1 MIKSPNDNR
10 IYDYLILDN
19 KLKVILIQDITT
31 INSYACLN
39 INIGSLYDNYVP
51 YKKELIKVEGIAHF
65 LEHMLFLGSKK
76 YPEEDIYM
84 DTVSKYSGSSN
95 AYTTLN
101 NTCYY
106 FNTSNDG
113 FKETLDI
120 FAQFFIHPLFNL
132 KSVMREMQAVN
143 SEHQKNINND
153 ELREHQILKAC
164 MKKNNPVHGFS
175 TGNLQTLNIPNILDK
190 LKSFYNTYYSS
201 DIMYLV
207 LLSNINIHELKQYA
221 ISMFGHIINK
231 NNTSLIKPN
240 QKVFNTSFYKKIILC
255 KPINNI
261 SVLKL
266 IWQIPIKKI
275 IKYINY
281 RPDNFIYFLL
291 GHEDK
296 GSICN
301 LLKSKNLI
309 LNINIY
315 DSCEIYDMSLIE
327 MRLELTNKG
336 LNNINHIMQ
345 IIEEYFKMLINNI
358 TNKSDTIIQIYD
370 ELYQMSQYNF
380 NYAIKSNNEN
390 HILGICEKLT
400 KYEQFG
406 TSINQVL
413 YCSKL
418 KKNINIE
425 KFCAMLLV
433 ILNYINIEKA
443 IMLIRTN
450 DPSNE
455 LGIDEPLYNNKYT
468 IVNKMS
474 YYGDIAKDININ
486 KDIAKLYLPS
496 KNKYISNKLVI
507 YTNINTYDKPILIK
521 NIKHMELWYQFCN
534 TFNRP
539 DLVFLMEFDISNIKT
554 KIKEYLVFCLYISCL
569 LEILNIELCNM
580 AIAQY
585 DCNIYIT
592 NIGFNISINGPYIK
606 IKNISELFINSLL
619 NLKINKD
626 IFEKMK
632 LSYIEKLQN
641 IKYENPH
648 TNLIHILYD
657 NILRN
662 HFNNSDKINTLNN
675 ITHEDLNDIKKYMF
689 SKYTIRSFIIGN
701 VMLDDAHVI
710 ANTVKRFTKK
720 YKPVNNISFHNNIIN
735 MAGHNINKQI
745 ENPNETNSAIGLYFK
760 IDYVKSNKKNLDWCK
775 LLCMSNILHIILDTK
790 FMDQLRTSEQLGYI
804 VYSRSFNIGYLF
816 NPLLVYSFVVQSD
829 VKNSQY
835 IFDRIELFI
844 KNGINILENENITS
858 FNKIKKYLIDAI
870 QKPSENLYELYIL
883 NKNKIF
889 YENKIW
895 NLEDIF
901 ANTYKEITLEDVI
914 GFYKKY
920 ILDTNTRILWT
931 VCLDK

>member
-39 INIGSLYDNYVP
+39 INIGSLYDNFVP

-221 ISMFGHIINK
+221 TSMFGHIINK
-231 NNTSLIKPN
+231 NNTGLIKSN

-275 IKYINY
+275 IKHINY

-336 LNNINHIMQ
+336 LNNINQ
-345 IIEEYFKMLINNI
+345 
-358 TNKSDTIIQIYD
+358 
-370 ELYQMSQYNF
+370 
-380 NYAIKSNNEN
+380 
-390 HILGICEKLT
+390 
-400 KYEQFG
+400 
-406 TSINQVL
+406 
-413 YCSKL
+413 
-418 KKNINIE
+418 
-425 KFCAMLLV
+425 
-433 ILNYINIEKA
+433 
-443 IMLIRTN
+443 
-450 DPSNE
+450 
-455 LGIDEPLYNNKYT
+455 
-468 IVNKMS
+468 
-474 YYGDIAKDININ
+474 
-486 KDIAKLYLPS
+486 
-496 KNKYISNKLVI
+496 
-507 YTNINTYDKPILIK
+507 
-521 NIKHMELWYQFCN
+521 
-534 TFNRP
+534 
-539 DLVFLMEFDISNIKT
+539 
-554 KIKEYLVFCLYISCL
+554 
-569 LEILNIELCNM
+569 
-580 AIAQY
+580 
-585 DCNIYIT
+585 
-592 NIGFNISINGPYIK
+592 
-606 IKNISELFINSLL
+606 
-619 NLKINKD
+619 
-626 IFEKMK
+626 
-632 LSYIEKLQN
+632 
-641 IKYENPH
+641 
-648 TNLIHILYD
+648 
-657 NILRN
+657 
-662 HFNNSDKINTLNN
+662 
-675 ITHEDLNDIKKYMF
+675 
-689 SKYTIRSFIIGN
+689 
-701 VMLDDAHVI
+701 
-710 ANTVKRFTKK
+710 
-720 YKPVNNISFHNNIIN
+720 
-735 MAGHNINKQI
+735 
-745 ENPNETNSAIGLYFK
+745 
-760 IDYVKSNKKNLDWCK
+760 
-775 LLCMSNILHIILDTK
+775 
-790 FMDQLRTSEQLGYI
+790 
-804 VYSRSFNIGYLF
+804 
-816 NPLLVYSFVVQSD
+816 
-829 VKNSQY
+829 
-835 IFDRIELFI
+835 
-844 KNGINILENENITS
+844 
-858 FNKIKKYLIDAI
+858 
-870 QKPSENLYELYIL
+870 
-883 NKNKIF
+883 
-889 YENKIW
+889 
-895 NLEDIF
+895 
-901 ANTYKEITLEDVI
+901 
-914 GFYKKY
+914 
-920 ILDTNTRILWT
+920 
-931 VCLDK
+931 